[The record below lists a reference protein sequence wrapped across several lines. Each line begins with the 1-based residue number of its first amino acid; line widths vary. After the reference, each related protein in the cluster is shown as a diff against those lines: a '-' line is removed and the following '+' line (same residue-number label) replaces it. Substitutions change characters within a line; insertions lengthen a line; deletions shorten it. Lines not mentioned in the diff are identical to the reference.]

1 MIRIRLAVLS
11 AALLALPASTLAQS
25 YSGSIR
31 STFGCPDSPRCAD
44 KINLRVAPGDLTNR
58 RGAIF
63 AGFVPLVDG
72 VPSLPGAFISPSGE
86 LVISAQPIA
95 YHTGRLGTAN
105 ISITV
110 KGGVCA
116 EAERQGISG
125 DFALIAGL
133 GLADDALASLLDQR
147 GTATAQARSEEERR
161 KIERSFEI
169 LMDSDPVGVSAA
181 KDMLNS
187 KRYNIIEKISC
198 PVSR

>member
-1 MIRIRLAVLS
+1 MMRLAVLC
-11 AALLALPASTLAQS
+11 AAFLALPSPALAQS
-25 YSGSIR
+25 YSGSMR
-31 STFGCPDSPRCAD
+31 STFGCPSSPRCAD
-44 KINLRVAPGDLTNR
+44 EINVRVSPGDLTHR

-63 AGFVPLVDG
+63 AGFFPLSDG
-72 VPSLPGAFISPSGE
+72 APSLPGAFISPSGE
-86 LVISAQPIA
+86 LVISAQPVA

-105 ISITV
+105 ISLTV

-147 GTATAQARSEEERR
+147 GTATARAQTEEERR

-169 LMDSDPVGVSAA
+169 LMESDPIGVSSA
-181 KDMLNS
+181 KDMINNN
-187 KRYNIIEKISC
+187 RYSIIKKISC
-198 PVSR
+198 PVGR